1 MTSKNNNG
9 NNHSTE
15 EVKRFIGAVTEDFT
29 EKVEAIGEQFSTL
42 NRKIDKNTEK
52 IDRIAEKITKNTK
65 KIVRNAEKIDKNTE
79 MIAKV
84 AEDVTD
90 IKEGLRNKVDYEEFE
105 SLKKRVVE
113 LEQNVTK

>member
-1 MTSKNNNG
+1 MSDKNNNG
-9 NNHSTE
+9 NNHSTK

-42 NRKIDKNTEK
+42 NRKIDKNTE
-52 IDRIAEKITKNTK
+52 
-65 KIVRNAEKIDKNTE
+65 

-90 IKEGLRNKVDYEEFE
+90 IKEDLRNKVDYEEFE
-105 SLKKRVVE
+105 TLKKRVVE
-113 LEQNVTK
+113 LEQHVKE

>member
-1 MTSKNNNG
+1 MSSKNNNG
-9 NNHSTE
+9 NTHSTK

-42 NRKIDKNTEK
+42 NRKIDKNTE
-52 IDRIAEKITKNTK
+52 
-65 KIVRNAEKIDKNTE
+65 

-105 SLKKRVVE
+105 TLKKRVVE
-113 LEQNVTK
+113 LEQHVKE

>member
-1 MTSKNNNG
+1 MPSKNNND
-9 NNHSTE
+9 NNHSTK

-42 NRKIDKNTEK
+42 NRKIDRNAEKINKNTEK
-52 IDRIAEKITKNTK
+52 IT
-65 KIVRNAEKIDKNTE
+65 KNTE

-90 IKEGLRNKVDYEEFE
+90 IKENLRNKVDYEEFE